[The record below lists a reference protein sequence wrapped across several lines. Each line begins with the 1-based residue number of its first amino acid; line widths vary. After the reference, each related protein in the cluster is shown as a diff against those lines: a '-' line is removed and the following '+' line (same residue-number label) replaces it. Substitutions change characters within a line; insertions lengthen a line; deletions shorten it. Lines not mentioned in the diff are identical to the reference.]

1 MGCCGEDGGSGR
13 RESWSSEVDAGAGI
27 FDGGGVQLGF
37 WNWVFCNLLSLNFAE
52 QKGDSLSTPLSHLI
66 WASTLLQTSKVHAFN
81 LFHFQ
86 NCW

>member
-37 WNWVFCNLLSLNFAE
+37 WNWVFCRKSYL
-52 QKGDSLSTPLSHLI
+52 
-66 WASTLLQTSKVHAFN
+66 
-81 LFHFQ
+81 
-86 NCW
+86 C